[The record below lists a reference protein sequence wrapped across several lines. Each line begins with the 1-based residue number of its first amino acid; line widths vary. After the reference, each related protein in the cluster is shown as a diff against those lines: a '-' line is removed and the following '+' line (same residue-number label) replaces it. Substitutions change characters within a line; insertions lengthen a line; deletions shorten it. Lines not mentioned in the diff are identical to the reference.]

1 MTILKFLNEL
11 TLSSCLAKE
20 HFSWNCALIEFLN
33 LKDSA
38 SFLIHCVLI
47 QFNLNSK
54 RIKLSR
60 HHFRFLQLF
69 NFRWKTATTLCSTN
83 WSQFTRGNFLMSSI
97 LMNSLLVSKMSL
109 VVTTSLPASKES
121 SRTLGDSHFCNS
133 N

>member
-1 MTILKFLNEL
+1 MSYC

-20 HFSWNCALIEFLN
+20 HFSSNSTLIEFLN

-38 SFLIHCVLI
+38 SYLIRFVLN

-69 NFRWKTATTLCSTN
+69 NYRWKTPATLYSTN